1 MEKRAVKVITEG
13 ALAAGMSVALSFLK
27 VFQMPQ
33 GGSITLEMVPILAFA
48 TLRGVRSGALC
59 GAASGLLQMM
69 LQGYVVNPV
78 QAALDYP
85 IAFGILGVAGLKDRG
100 LGVMLSMALA
110 GALRLGCHV
119 LSGVLFFA
127 SFAPKGANV
136 WAYSFTYNATFLM
149 PSLAISM
156 ALAIPLISKLKD
168 RV

>member
-1 MEKRAVKVITEG
+1 MESRAVKVITEG

-48 TLRGVRSGALC
+48 ALRGVRAGALC

-69 LQGYVVNPV
+69 LQGYVVNPL
-78 QAALDYP
+78 QAVLDYP
-85 IAFGILGVAGLKDRG
+85 LAFGILGAAGLKDRG
-100 LGVMLSMALA
+100 LGLILSMALA
-110 GALRLGCHV
+110 GLLRLGCHV

-136 WAYSFTYNATFLM
+136 WAYSLTYNATFLV

-156 ALAIPLISKLKD
+156 ALAIPLARRLKN